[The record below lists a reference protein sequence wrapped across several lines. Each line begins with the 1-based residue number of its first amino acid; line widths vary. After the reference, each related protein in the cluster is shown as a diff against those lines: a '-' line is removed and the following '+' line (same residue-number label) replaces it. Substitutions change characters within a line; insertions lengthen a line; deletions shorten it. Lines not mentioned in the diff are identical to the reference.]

1 MSTLK
6 QLVDE
11 TTNIKNELITCHA
24 NLKTNLIDK
33 GVQILE
39 EDKILNLVRKIADIK
54 ELKFAIGTT
63 SVTGSG
69 SYSINGLDFKPNLVI
84 MTYKEDRISLIF
96 SELEFV
102 GEDCNNLNILCND
115 STAGFEKYALSG
127 VYAGVYDDGFKIYMS
142 TGYTSTRTCNWFAC
156 KLNI

>member
-1 MSTLK
+1 MATLK

-11 TTNIKNELITCHA
+11 TTNIKNELKTCHA

-84 MTYKEDRISLIF
+84 MTYRDDRISLIF
-96 SELEFV
+96 SEFI
-102 GEDCNNLNILCND
+102 N
-115 STAGFEKYALSG
+115 S
-127 VYAGVYDDGFKIYMS
+127 
-142 TGYTSTRTCNWFAC
+142 
-156 KLNI
+156 

>member
-6 QLVDE
+6 QLVNE
-11 TTNIKNELITCHA
+11 TTNIKNELKTCHS

-63 SVTGSG
+63 SVTKDG
-69 SYSINGLDFKPNLVI
+69 SYRINGLDFKPNLVI
-84 MTYKEDRISLIF
+84 MTYDDSRISLIF
-96 SELEFV
+96 SEMEFV
-102 GEDCNNLNILCND
+102 GERCNNLNILCNN
-115 STAGFEKYALSG
+115 STSGFKKYDLSG
-127 VYAGVYDDGFKIYMS
+127 VHAGVYDDGFKIYM
-142 TGYTSTRTCNWFAC
+142 TTTYTYAKTCNWFAC